1 MVDDNDSVIV
11 IDPNT
16 PSRTGPPLIGNLAGQ
31 WCVDVRLRLRGGGLR
46 NRRRAVKVDQ
56 PARISALKTSLN
68 AFDAVA
74 ASKQLDVLE
83 SKPALD
89 AAAGPSTDQQ
99 RSAFLGKVDGR
110 LVEYDE
116 AINQLKSLSIIDAVP
131 TYQSNMSGYLKQ
143 QVQLTQI
150 ALEQQLVSYKEALLS
165 SSPVLEAEADINY
178 QDQAQSAQNLS
189 TLNRGIIER
198 LAFINERFG
207 DLKALG
213 DEGAI
218 VIRKTME
225 SLPSFT
231 LIELKALDISLG
243 RYLCIDEAQSQIPAT
258 LRERMGQVVDT
269 AELNVES
276 FVEIVE
282 RGNGTSL
289 DERIDV
295 LDSLVE
301 QFSSADQRLL
311 DLHADYPRY
320 LLKPRLESLR
330 QQIGEF
336 SQRAVRDLAYLLRQK
351 KALEP
356 KPGAEAFCGG
366 QISASSTFHTQ
377 TPAAAAMKS
386 VRRLSALEMA
396 SYLSIISCRCMA
408 ISDSLTA
415 SA

>member
-1 MVDDNDSVIV
+1 MN
-11 IDPNT
+11 
-16 PSRTGPPLIGNLAGQ
+16 PSP
-31 WCVDVRLRLRGGGLR
+31 
-46 NRRRAVKVDQ
+46 
-56 PARISALKTSLN
+56 
-68 AFDAVA
+68 
-74 ASKQLDVLE
+74 
-83 SKPALD
+83 LD

-116 AINQLKSLSIIDAVP
+116 AISQLKSLSIIDTVP
-131 TYQSNMSGYLKQ
+131 KSTRSNMSGYLEATSAID
-143 QVQLTQI
+143 LI

-189 TLNRGIIER
+189 TLNRGIIES

-213 DEGAI
+213 DEGAA

-320 LLKPRLESLR
+320 LLKP
-330 QQIGEF
+330 
-336 SQRAVRDLAYLLRQK
+336 A
-351 KALEP
+351 
-356 KPGAEAFCGG
+356 
-366 QISASSTFHTQ
+366 
-377 TPAAAAMKS
+377 
-386 VRRLSALEMA
+386 
-396 SYLSIISCRCMA
+396 
-408 ISDSLTA
+408 
-415 SA
+415 